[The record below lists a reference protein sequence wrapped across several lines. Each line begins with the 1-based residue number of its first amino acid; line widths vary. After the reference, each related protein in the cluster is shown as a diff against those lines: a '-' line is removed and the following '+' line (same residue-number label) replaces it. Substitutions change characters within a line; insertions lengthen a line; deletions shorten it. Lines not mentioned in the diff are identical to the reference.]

1 MFIAKLLIIQV
12 VVFAGLL
19 FFLRYILT
27 HSVTSATT
35 HLEELSKDYAKK
47 QEEAKRQLEEAR
59 KESSKIIAD
68 AQVETVKHRNTTYQE
83 TQKEKDRIIQEAQQ
97 KSEQMVKQAEK
108 TCELLKQ
115 EINEKIDAGAT
126 EKAAELIQKAIPNK
140 FQEELHILWLKES
153 LKSDFQLDRL
163 HLPENIKEAEIV
175 SAFPLTEEQRKEF
188 KTKLSKKLGENIV
201 LKEKVDA
208 ALIAGIIITFGSVVI
223 DGSLKYKIQQ
233 GTK

>member
-27 HSVTSATT
+27 HSVTNATT

-47 QEEAKRQLEEAR
+47 QEEAKKQLEQAN
-59 KESSKIIAD
+59 KESGKIVSD
-68 AQVETVKHRNTTYQE
+68 AQVEAVKRKNATSE
-83 TQKEKDRIIQEAQQ
+83 EAQKEKDRIIQEAQQ
-97 KSEQMVKQAEK
+97 KSEQMIKQAEK

-115 EINEKIDAGAT
+115 EIDEKINVRAA
-126 EKAAELIQKAIPNK
+126 EKSVELIQKAIPDK
-140 FQEELHILWLKES
+140 FRQELHTLWLKEF
-153 LKSDFQLDRL
+153 LKGDFQLDRL
-163 HLPENIKEAEIV
+163 HLSGDIKEAEVV
-175 SAFPLTEEQRKEF
+175 SAFALAEGQRKEL
-188 KTKLSKKLGENIV
+188 KTKLSKKLGENIM

-208 ALIAGIIITFGSVVI
+208 VLIAGIIINFGSVVI

-233 GTK
+233 EAK